1 MRSTEMLANEMVAV
15 FRQTPEGRLLDCN
28 DECARILGYA
38 SREELLAAGAF
49 EYQNASDLI
58 TIASAL
64 RDLSTLSNVEVAL
77 RKKDGSIAWVL
88 QNLKLVS
95 ADEASKISIEGAM
108 FDVTEQRVAAQRFEH
123 QAYHDTLTL
132 LPNRTLFIDRLNVA
146 MAQSRRRKKGSV
158 SVFLLDIDRFDIVNN
173 ALGRGVAD
181 RLLRSVAD
189 RLTSTLRE
197 EDSLA
202 RFSGDEFVFLVGD
215 SGAGTESVIVAQRV
229 LDAMSRP
236 FNVGG
241 RSIELTAS
249 IGVSMFDHDANEAE
263 TLVRHASTAM
273 FRAKEFGRNL
283 YQFYDEN
290 LNARTLERLAL
301 VSSVRR
307 ALDRGEFELFYQPE
321 VDVQTGRIACV
332 EAFLRWRHPDLGIIG
347 PAEFLGVAEEA
358 GLGGRIAEWVMS
370 AACQQARGWSDA
382 GMQTRVAINL
392 SSRDFNGHSLS
403 RHVEQAVR
411 ESGLEPRNL
420 ELEVAHASLND
431 CTRSTEIL
439 QTLKEV
445 GVLLAIDDFGSGGC
459 SFADLKQLP
468 VDTIKIAPMFV
479 HNMIRRAD
487 DAAIVQAMI
496 TMAKGFDMRVVA
508 EGVETKEQLSY
519 LLNQR
524 CPEMQGFFLGKP
536 LPASAL
542 SEVLRMQ
549 H

>member
-1 MRSTEMLANEMVAV
+1 MRSTDNLANEMVAV
-15 FRQTPEGRLLDCN
+15 FRQTPEGHLLDCN
-28 DECARILGYA
+28 DQCARILGYP
-38 SREELLAAGAF
+38 SPDELLSAGGF

-58 TIASAL
+58 SVATAL
-64 RDLSTLSNVEVAL
+64 RDLGALSNVEIAL

-88 QNLKLVS
+88 QNLKMVS
-95 ADEASKISIEGAM
+95 VDEASKIWIEGAM
-108 FDVTEQRVAAQRFEH
+108 FDVTEQRVAAQRFEY
-123 QAYHDTLTL
+123 QAYHDALTL
-132 LPNRTLFIDRLNVA
+132 LPNRTLFVDRLNVA
-146 MAQSRRRKKGSV
+146 LAQARRRKRSIA
-158 SVFLLDIDRFDIVNN
+158 VFLLDLDRFDIVNN
-173 ALGRGVAD
+173 ALGRGMAD

-189 RLTSTLRE
+189 RLSATLRE

-215 SGAGTESVIVAQRV
+215 SGGGTESAIVAQRV

-241 RSIELTAS
+241 RAIELTAS
-249 IGVSMFDHDANEAE
+249 IGVSMSEHDSNEAE
-263 TLVRHASTAM
+263 ALVRYASTAM

-321 VDVQTGRIACV
+321 VDVQTGRIECV

-358 GLGGRIAEWVMS
+358 GLGGRIGEFVMTS
-370 AACQQARGWSDA
+370 ACQQARGWADA
-382 GMQTRVAINL
+382 GMPTRIAVNL

-403 RHVEQAVR
+403 RHVEQAIR
-411 ESGLEPRNL
+411 DSGLEARNL
-420 ELEVAHASLND
+420 ELEIAHASLND
-431 CTRSTEIL
+431 CARSSEIL
-439 QTLKEV
+439 QGLKEV

-519 LLNQR
+519 LLNRR
-524 CPEMQGFFLGKP
+524 CTEMQGFFLGRP
-536 LPASAL
+536 LPAASL

>member
-1 MRSTEMLANEMVAV
+1 MVAV
-15 FRQTPEGRLLDCN
+15 FRQTPEGHLLDCN

-38 SREELLAAGAF
+38 SRDELLGAGGF
-49 EYQNASDLI
+49 EYTNASDLI
-58 TIASAL
+58 SISTAL
-64 RDLSTLSNVEVAL
+64 RDLEKLNNVEIAL
-77 RKKDGSIAWVL
+77 RKKDNSIAWVL
-88 QNLKLVS
+88 QNLRLVS
-95 ADEASKISIEGAM
+95 VEEASKVWIEGVM
-108 FDVTEQRVAAQRFEH
+108 LDVTEQRAAVARFEY
-123 QAYHDTLTL
+123 QAYHDPLTQ
-132 LPNRTLFIDRLNVA
+132 LPNRSLFVDRLNVA
-146 MAQSRRRKKGSV
+146 LAQSKRRKQPV
-158 SVFLLDIDRFDIVNN
+158 SVFLLDLDRFDIVNN

-181 RLLRSVAD
+181 RLLRAVAD
-189 RLTSTLRE
+189 RLAATLRE

-202 RFSGDEFVFLVGD
+202 RFQGDEFGFLVGD
-215 SGAGTESVIVAQRV
+215 SGRGTESAIVAQRV

-241 RSIELTAS
+241 RAIELTAS
-249 IGVSMFDHDANEAE
+249 IGISMSQHDANEADA
-263 TLVRHASTAM
+263 LVRHASTAM

-283 YQFYDEN
+283 YQFFDEN

-301 VSSVRR
+301 VASVRR
-307 ALDRGEFELFYQPE
+307 ALDHGEFELFYQPE

-347 PAEFLGVAEEA
+347 PTEFLGVAEEA
-358 GLGGRIAEWVMS
+358 GLGGRIAEWVMAS
-370 AACQQARGWSDA
+370 ACEQAKGWQDA
-382 GMQTRVAINL
+382 GMETRIAVNL
-392 SSRDFNGHSLS
+392 SSRDFNGHNLS
-403 RHVEQAVR
+403 QHVERAVR
-411 ESGLEPRNL
+411 GSGLEPRNV
-420 ELEVAHASLND
+420 ELEIAHASLSD
-431 CTRSTEIL
+431 CNRATEIL
-439 QTLKEV
+439 QSLKEI

-479 HNMIRRAD
+479 HNMIRRSD

-519 LLNQR
+519 LLNRR
-524 CPEMQGFFLGKP
+524 CTEMQGFFLGKP
-536 LPASAL
+536 LPAASL

>member
-1 MRSTEMLANEMVAV
+1 MQSTDNLANEMVAV
-15 FRQTPEGRLLDCN
+15 FRQTPEGHLLDCN
-28 DECARILGYA
+28 DVCARILGYG
-38 SREELLAAGAF
+38 SRDELLSAGGF
-49 EYQNASDLI
+49 EYQNVSDLI
-58 TIASAL
+58 SVATAL
-64 RDLSTLSNVEVAL
+64 HDLGALSNVEIAL
-77 RKKDGSIAWVL
+77 RKKDGSIAWVI
-88 QNLKLVS
+88 QNLRLVS
-95 ADEASKISIEGAM
+95 VDAASKIWIEGAM
-108 FDVTEQRVAAQRFEH
+108 FDVTEQRVAAQRFEY

-132 LPNRTLFIDRLNVA
+132 LPNRTLFVDRLNVA
-146 MAQSRRRKKGSV
+146 LAQSRRRKRCV
-158 SVFLLDIDRFDIVNN
+158 AVFLLDLDRFDIVNN
-173 ALGRGVAD
+173 ALGRGMAD

-189 RLTSTLRE
+189 RLSATLRE

-215 SGAGTESVIVAQRV
+215 SGGGTESAIVAQRV

-241 RSIELTAS
+241 RAIELTAS
-249 IGVSMFDHDANEAE
+249 IGVSMSEHDSNEAE
-263 TLVRHASTAM
+263 ALVRYASTAM

-321 VDVQTGRIACV
+321 VDVQTGRIECV

-358 GLGGRIAEWVMS
+358 GLGDRIAEFVMS
-370 AACQQARGWSDA
+370 SACQQARGWADS
-382 GMQTRVAINL
+382 GMQTRIAVNL
-392 SSRDFNGHSLS
+392 SSRDFNGHNLS

-411 ESGLEPRNL
+411 DSGLEARNL
-420 ELEVAHASLND
+420 ELEIAHASLTD
-431 CTRSTEIL
+431 CARSTEIL
-439 QTLKEV
+439 QALKEV
-445 GVLLAIDDFGSGGC
+445 GVLLAI
-459 SFADLKQLP
+459 
-468 VDTIKIAPMFV
+468 
-479 HNMIRRAD
+479 

-519 LLNQR
+519 LLNRR
-524 CPEMQGFFLGKP
+524 CTEMQGFFLGKP
-536 LPASAL
+536 LPAASL

>member
-1 MRSTEMLANEMVAV
+1 MRGSDSVALEMVGI
-15 FRQTPEGRLLDCN
+15 FRQTPEGHLLDCN

-38 SREELLAAGAF
+38 SRDELLGAGGF
-49 EYQNASDLI
+49 EYTNASDLI
-58 TIASAL
+58 SISTAL
-64 RDLSTLSNVEVAL
+64 RDLQKLSNVEIAL
-77 RKKDGSIAWVL
+77 RKKDNSIAWVL

-95 ADEASKISIEGAM
+95 VDEASKVWIEGAM
-108 FDVTEQRVAAQRFEH
+108 FDVTEQRTAVQRFEY
-123 QAYHDTLTL
+123 QAYHDALTQ
-132 LPNRTLFIDRLNVA
+132 LPNRSLFIDRLHVA
-146 MAQSRRRKKGSV
+146 LAQSKRRKRPV
-158 SVFLLDIDRFDIVNN
+158 SVFMLDLDRFDIVNN
-173 ALGRGVAD
+173 ALGRGMAD
-181 RLLRSVAD
+181 RLLRAVAD
-189 RLTSTLRE
+189 RLATTLRE

-202 RFSGDEFVFLVGD
+202 RFSGDEFVFIVGD
-215 SGAGTESVIVAQRV
+215 TGQGTESAIVAQRV

-241 RSIELTAS
+241 RAIELTAS
-249 IGVSMFDHDANEAE
+249 IGISMSQHDANEADS
-263 TLVRHASTAM
+263 LVRHASTAM

-283 YQFYDEN
+283 YQFFDEK

-347 PAEFLGVAEEA
+347 PTEFLGVAEEA

-370 AACQQARGWSDA
+370 SACEQAKGWQDA
-382 GMQTRVAINL
+382 GMETRIAVNL
-392 SSRDFNGHSLS
+392 SARDFNSHNLS
-403 RHVEQAVR
+403 QHVERAVR
-411 ESGLEPRNL
+411 ESGLEPRNV
-420 ELEVAHASLND
+420 ELEIAHASLSD
-431 CTRSTEIL
+431 CGRATEIL
-439 QTLKEV
+439 QALKEI

-479 HNMIRRAD
+479 HNMIRRSD

-519 LLNQR
+519 LLNRR
-524 CPEMQGFFLGKP
+524 CTEMQGFFLGKP
-536 LPASAL
+536 LPAPSL

>member
-1 MRSTEMLANEMVAV
+1 MRGSDSVALEMVGI
-15 FRQTPEGRLLDCN
+15 FRQTPEGHLLDCN

-38 SREELLAAGAF
+38 SRDELLGAGGF
-49 EYQNASDLI
+49 EYTNASDLI
-58 TIASAL
+58 SISTAL
-64 RDLSTLSNVEVAL
+64 RDLQKLSNVEIAL
-77 RKKDGSIAWVL
+77 RKKDNSIAWVL

-95 ADEASKISIEGAM
+95 VDEASKVWIEGAM
-108 FDVTEQRVAAQRFEH
+108 FDVTEQRTAVQRFEY
-123 QAYHDTLTL
+123 QAYHDALTQ
-132 LPNRTLFIDRLNVA
+132 LPNRSLFIDRLHVA
-146 MAQSRRRKKGSV
+146 LAQSKRRKRPV
-158 SVFLLDIDRFDIVNN
+158 SVFMLDLDRFDIVNN
-173 ALGRGVAD
+173 ALGRGMAD
-181 RLLRSVAD
+181 RLLRAVAD
-189 RLTSTLRE
+189 RLATTLRE

-202 RFSGDEFVFLVGD
+202 RFSGDEFVFIVGD
-215 SGAGTESVIVAQRV
+215 TGQGTESAIVAQRV

-241 RSIELTAS
+241 RAIELTAS
-249 IGVSMFDHDANEAE
+249 IGISMSQHDANEADA
-263 TLVRHASTAM
+263 LVRHASTAM

-283 YQFYDEN
+283 YQFFDEK

-347 PAEFLGVAEEA
+347 PTEFLGVAEEA

-370 AACQQARGWSDA
+370 SACEQAKGWQDA
-382 GMQTRVAINL
+382 GMETRIAVNL
-392 SSRDFNGHSLS
+392 SARDFNSHNLS
-403 RHVEQAVR
+403 QHVERAVR
-411 ESGLEPRNL
+411 ESGLEPRNV
-420 ELEVAHASLND
+420 ELEIAHASLSD
-431 CTRSTEIL
+431 CGRATEIL
-439 QTLKEV
+439 QALKEI

-479 HNMIRRAD
+479 HNMIRRSD

-519 LLNQR
+519 LLNRR
-524 CPEMQGFFLGKP
+524 CTEMQGFFLGKP
-536 LPASAL
+536 LPAPSL

>member
-1 MRSTEMLANEMVAV
+1 MRSTDALANEMVAV
-15 FRQTPEGRLLDCN
+15 FRQTPEGHLLDCN
-28 DECARILGYA
+28 EQCARLLGFA
-38 SREELLAAGAF
+38 SRDELLGTGGF
-49 EYQNASDLI
+49 EFQNTSDLAA
-58 TIASAL
+58 IATAL
-64 RDLSTLSNVEVAL
+64 TDLGSLSNVEVAR

-95 ADEASKISIEGAM
+95 VDEASKVWIEGAM
-108 FDVTEQRVAAQRFEH
+108 FDVTEQRVAAQRFEY

-132 LPNRTLFIDRLNVA
+132 LPNRMLFIDRLNVA
-146 MAQSRRRKKGSV
+146 LAQSRRRKNHTAI
-158 SVFLLDIDRFDIVNN
+158 FMLDVDRFDIVNN

-181 RLLRSVAD
+181 RVLRSVAD
-189 RLTSTLRE
+189 RLNATLRE

-215 SGAGTESVIVAQRV
+215 SGAGTESAIVAQRV

-241 RSIELTAS
+241 RAIELTAS
-249 IGVSMFDHDANEAE
+249 VGISMSDRDSHEPEA
-263 TLVRHASTAM
+263 LVRYASTAM

-283 YQFYDEN
+283 YQFYDEK
-290 LNARTLERLAL
+290 LNAHTLERLAL

-307 ALDRGEFELFYQPE
+307 ALERGEFELFYQPE
-321 VDVQTGRIACV
+321 VDVQTGRIECV

-347 PAEFLGVAEEA
+347 PGEFLGVAEEA
-358 GLGGRIAEWVMS
+358 GLGGRISEFVMS
-370 AACQQARGWSDA
+370 SACHQAREWADA
-382 GMQTRVAINL
+382 GMETRVAINL
-392 SSRDFNGHSLS
+392 SSRDFNGVSLS
-403 RHVEQAVR
+403 RHVEQAMR
-411 ESGLEPRNL
+411 DSGLSAGTL
-420 ELEVAHASLND
+420 ELEIAHASLND
-431 CTRSTEIL
+431 CSRSTEIL
-439 QTLKEV
+439 QALKEV

-468 VDTIKIAPMFV
+468 VDTIKIAPDFV
-479 HNMIRRAD
+479 QNMIRRQD

-519 LLNQR
+519 LLNRR
-524 CPEMQGFFLGKP
+524 CTEMQGFFLGRP
-536 LPASAL
+536 LPAASL

>member
-1 MRSTEMLANEMVAV
+1 MRSTDNLANEMVAV
-15 FRQTPEGRLLDCN
+15 FRQTPEGHLLDCN
-28 DECARILGYA
+28 EECARLLGYA
-38 SREELLAAGAF
+38 SRDELLGAGGF

-58 TIASAL
+58 SVATAL
-64 RDLSTLSNVEVAL
+64 RDLGALSNVEIAL

-95 ADEASKISIEGAM
+95 VDEASKIWIEGAM
-108 FDVTEQRVAAQRFEH
+108 FDVTEQRVAAQRFEY
-123 QAYHDTLTL
+123 QAYHDSLTL
-132 LPNRTLFIDRLNVA
+132 LPNRTLFVDRLNVA
-146 MAQSRRRKKGSV
+146 LAQARRRKRCV
-158 SVFLLDIDRFDIVNN
+158 AVFLLDLDRFDIVNN
-173 ALGRGVAD
+173 ALGRGMAD

-189 RLTSTLRE
+189 RLSATLRE

-215 SGAGTESVIVAQRV
+215 SGGGTESAIVAQRV

-241 RSIELTAS
+241 RAIELTAS
-249 IGVSMFDHDANEAE
+249 IGVSMSEHDSNEAE
-263 TLVRHASTAM
+263 ALVRYASTAM

-321 VDVQTGRIACV
+321 VDVQTGRIECV

-358 GLGGRIAEWVMS
+358 GLGGRIGEFVMS
-370 AACQQARGWSDA
+370 SAVQQARGWADA
-382 GMQTRVAINL
+382 GMQTRIAVNL
-392 SSRDFNGHSLS
+392 SSRDFNGHNLT

-411 ESGLEPRNL
+411 ESGLEASNL
-420 ELEVAHASLND
+420 ELEIAHASLTD
-431 CTRSTEIL
+431 CARSTEIL
-439 QTLKEV
+439 QALKEI

-519 LLNQR
+519 LLNRR
-524 CPEMQGFFLGKP
+524 CTEMQGFFLGKP
-536 LPASAL
+536 LPAASL

>member
-1 MRSTEMLANEMVAV
+1 MPSTDNLANEMVAV
-15 FRQTPEGRLLDCN
+15 FRQSLEGHLLDCN
-28 DECARILGYA
+28 AECARLLGYA
-38 SREELLAAGAF
+38 SRDELLGAGGF
-49 EYQNASDLI
+49 EYQNTSDLI
-58 TIASAL
+58 SVASAL
-64 RDLSTLSNVEVAL
+64 RDLGALSNVEIAL

-95 ADEASKISIEGAM
+95 VDEASKIWIEGAM
-108 FDVTEQRVAAQRFEH
+108 FDVTEQRVAAQRFEY

-132 LPNRTLFIDRLNVA
+132 LPNRTLFVDRLNVA
-146 MAQSRRRKKGSV
+146 LAQSRRRKRCV
-158 SVFLLDIDRFDIVNN
+158 AVFLLDLDRFDIVNN
-173 ALGRGVAD
+173 ALGRGMAD

-189 RLTSTLRE
+189 RLSATLRE

-215 SGAGTESVIVAQRV
+215 SGGGTESAIVAQRV

-241 RSIELTAS
+241 RAIELTAS
-249 IGVSMFDHDANEAE
+249 IGVSMSEHDSNEAE
-263 TLVRHASTAM
+263 ALVRYASTAM

-321 VDVQTGRIACV
+321 VDVQTGRIECV

-358 GLGGRIAEWVMS
+358 GLGGRIAEFVMA
-370 AACQQARGWSDA
+370 AACQQARGWADE
-382 GMQTRVAINL
+382 GMATRIAVNL

-411 ESGLEPRNL
+411 DSGLEARSL
-420 ELEVAHASLND
+420 ELEIAHASLSD
-431 CTRSTEIL
+431 CARSSEIL
-439 QTLKEV
+439 QALKEV

-479 HNMIRRAD
+479 HNMIRRPD

-519 LLNQR
+519 LLNRR
-524 CPEMQGFFLGKP
+524 CTEMQGFFLGKP
-536 LPASAL
+536 LPAASL

>member
-1 MRSTEMLANEMVAV
+1 MRGSDSVALEMVGI
-15 FRQTPEGRLLDCN
+15 FRQTPEGHLLDCN

-38 SREELLAAGAF
+38 SRDELLGAGGF
-49 EYQNASDLI
+49 EYTNASDLI
-58 TIASAL
+58 SISTAL
-64 RDLSTLSNVEVAL
+64 RDLQKLNNVEIAL
-77 RKKDGSIAWVL
+77 RKKDNSIAWVL

-95 ADEASKISIEGAM
+95 VDEASKVWIEGAM
-108 FDVTEQRVAAQRFEH
+108 FDVTEQRTAVQRFEF
-123 QAYHDTLTL
+123 QAYHDALTQ
-132 LPNRTLFIDRLNVA
+132 LPNRSLFIDRLHVA
-146 MAQSRRRKKGSV
+146 LAQSKRRKRPV
-158 SVFLLDIDRFDIVNN
+158 SVFMLDLDRFDIVNN
-173 ALGRGVAD
+173 ALGRGMAD
-181 RLLRSVAD
+181 RLLRAVAD
-189 RLTSTLRE
+189 RLATTLRE

-202 RFSGDEFVFLVGD
+202 RFSGDEFVFIVGD
-215 SGAGTESVIVAQRV
+215 TGRGTESAIVAQRV

-241 RSIELTAS
+241 RAIELTAS
-249 IGVSMFDHDANEAE
+249 IGISMSQHDANEADS
-263 TLVRHASTAM
+263 LVRHASTAM

-283 YQFYDEN
+283 YQFFDEK

-321 VDVQTGRIACV
+321 VDVQTGRIECV

-347 PAEFLGVAEEA
+347 PTEFLGVAEEA

-370 AACQQARGWSDA
+370 AACEQAKGWQDA
-382 GMQTRVAINL
+382 GMETRIAVNL
-392 SSRDFNGHSLS
+392 SSRDFNSHNLS
-403 RHVEQAVR
+403 QHVERAVR
-411 ESGLEPRNL
+411 ESGLEPRNV
-420 ELEVAHASLND
+420 ELEIAHASLSD
-431 CTRSTEIL
+431 CGRATEIL
-439 QTLKEV
+439 QALKEI

-479 HNMIRRAD
+479 HNMIRRTD

-519 LLNQR
+519 LLNRR
-524 CPEMQGFFLGKP
+524 CTEMQGFFLGKP
-536 LPASAL
+536 LPAPSL

>member
-1 MRSTEMLANEMVAV
+1 MRSTDTLANEMVAV
-15 FRQTPEGRLLDCN
+15 FRQTPEGHLLDCN
-28 DECARILGYA
+28 NVCARVLGYA
-38 SREELLAAGAF
+38 SPEELLSAGF

-58 TIASAL
+58 SVATAL
-64 RDLSTLSNVEVAL
+64 RDLGALSNVEIAL

-95 ADEASKISIEGAM
+95 VDEASKIWIEGAM
-108 FDVTEQRVAAQRFEH
+108 FDVTEQRVAAQRFEY

-132 LPNRTLFIDRLNVA
+132 LPNRTLFVDRLNVA
-146 MAQSRRRKKGSV
+146 LAQSRRRKRCV
-158 SVFLLDIDRFDIVNN
+158 AVFLLDLDRFDIVNN
-173 ALGRGVAD
+173 ALGRGMAD

-189 RLTSTLRE
+189 RLSATLRE

-215 SGAGTESVIVAQRV
+215 SGGGTESAIVAQRV
-229 LDAMSRP
+229 LDAMAHA

-241 RSIELTAS
+241 RAVELTAS
-249 IGVSMFDHDANEAE
+249 IGISMSERDSNEPEA
-263 TLVRHASTAM
+263 LLRHASTAM

-283 YQFYDEN
+283 YQFYDEK

-321 VDVQTGRIACV
+321 VDVQTGRIECV

-347 PAEFLGVAEEA
+347 PAEFLSVAEEA
-358 GLGGRIAEWVMS
+358 GLGSRIAEFVLT
-370 AACQQARGWSDA
+370 AACQQARGWADE
-382 GMQTRVAINL
+382 GMATRIAVNL

-411 ESGLEPRNL
+411 DSGLEARSL
-420 ELEVAHASLND
+420 ELEIAHASLSD
-431 CTRSTEIL
+431 CARSSEIL
-439 QTLKEV
+439 QALKELC
-445 GVLLAIDDFGSGGC
+445 VLLAIDDFGSGGC

-479 HNMIRRAD
+479 HNMIRRPD

-519 LLNQR
+519 LLNRR
-524 CPEMQGFFLGKP
+524 CTEMQGFFLGKP
-536 LPASAL
+536 LPAPSL

>member
-1 MRSTEMLANEMVAV
+1 MVAV
-15 FRQTPEGRLLDCN
+15 FRQTPEGHLLDCN

-38 SREELLAAGAF
+38 SREELLSAGGF
-49 EYQNASDLI
+49 EYTNASDLAS
-58 TIASAL
+58 IASAL
-64 RDLSTLSNVEVAL
+64 RDVGKLNNVEIAL
-77 RKKDGSIAWVL
+77 RKKDNSIAWVL
-88 QNLKLVS
+88 QNLQLVS
-95 ADEASKISIEGAM
+95 VDEASKVWIEGAM
-108 FDVTEQRVAAQRFEH
+108 FDVTEQRTAVQRIEH
-123 QAYHDTLTL
+123 LAYHDPLTA

-146 MAQSRRRKKGSV
+146 LAQSKRRKRAT
-158 SVFLLDIDRFDIVNN
+158 SVFMLDLDRFDIVNN
-173 ALGRGVAD
+173 ALGRGMAD

-189 RLTSTLRE
+189 RLNGTLRE

-202 RFSGDEFVFLVGD
+202 RFSGDEFVFLIGD
-215 SGAGTESVIVAQRV
+215 AGGGTESAIVAQRV

-241 RSIELTAS
+241 RAIELTAS
-249 IGVSMFDHDANEAE
+249 IGISMSPNDANEPD
-263 TLVRHASTAM
+263 TLVRHAGTAM

-283 YQFYDEN
+283 YQFYDEKM
-290 LNARTLERLAL
+290 NARTLERLAL

-347 PAEFLGVAEEA
+347 PTEFLSVAEEA
-358 GLGGRIAEWVMS
+358 GLGGRIAEWVLSS
-370 AACQQARGWSDA
+370 ATQQAKGWQDA
-382 GMQTRVAINL
+382 GMETRIAVNL
-392 SSRDFNGHSLS
+392 SARDFNAHSLA

-411 ESGLEPRNL
+411 ESGLDPRSV
-420 ELEVAHASLND
+420 ELEIAHASLTD
-431 CTRSTEIL
+431 CDRATEIL
-439 QTLKEV
+439 QALKEI

-479 HNMIRRAD
+479 HNMIRRTD

-519 LLNQR
+519 LLNRR
-524 CPEMQGFFLGKP
+524 CTEMQGFFLGKP
-536 LPASAL
+536 LPAPSL